1 MDSLKSCQ
9 FIYVH
14 VFPFHMRNNMQ
25 ALVFVSC
32 NVGGESLVS
41 LRVHSFCHYGGQ
53 TNDSHDAKN
62 IN

>member
-1 MDSLKSCQ
+1 
-9 FIYVH
+9 
-14 VFPFHMRNNMQ
+14 MQ